1 MKRIMLFGACIML
14 VAVSMAQNSKRMPL
28 PKLKFDEKPQ
38 QEIFDLVASRYNAN
52 EELGFE
58 GEFLDQNWEG
68 HQKERLGLAFLQY
81 LIWDK
86 DSFGDVHASKDAVA
100 VGKALIDWY
109 MGQTGKKVPAAYP
122 FNYKAYKACVEGFL
136 NPVQDAMCGGSQ
148 MDMNQYAFVDGDMS
162 QFLGMLKQYLVS
174 ARFRSSNLK
183 AALEA
188 ENEAWLQFRN
198 SVSSTFYQ
206 HKVDINDGMSYSML
220 PLEVAGMLDYT
231 DRVRDSSLSVL
242 YAISA
247 DEPGTVYFLSEE
259 DLSETPAYFTGSM
272 KEVGTDTSSF
282 VKALDNFMEKRK
294 AVGELLPEYLKEI
307 YRKDTMRYYRILLRM
322 MASEDDCQEM

>member
-1 MKRIMLFGACIML
+1 MKKIILSLACIML
-14 VAVSMAQNSKRMPL
+14 AAVCMAQTSKRMPL
-28 PKLKFDEKPQ
+28 PKLKFSDKAQ
-38 QEIFDLVASRYNAN
+38 QELFDRIASQYNAN
-52 EELGFE
+52 EDLGFE
-58 GEFLDQNWEG
+58 GEFLNGQWEG
-68 HQKERLGLAFLQY
+68 HQRERLCLAFLQY
-81 LIWDK
+81 LVWNK
-86 DSFGDVHASKDAVA
+86 DSFGDVLPSKDAVS
-100 VGKALIDWY
+100 VGKTLIDWY
-109 MGQTGKKVPAAYP
+109 MEQTGKKVPVAYP

-136 NPVQDAMCGGSQ
+136 NPVRDEMCGGSQ
-148 MDMNQYAFVDGDMS
+148 MDMNQFAYVDGDMS

-183 AALEA
+183 TALDA
-188 ENEAWLQFRN
+188 ENEAWLQLRN
-198 SVSSTFYQ
+198 SVSNTFYQ
-206 HKVDINDGMSYSML
+206 HKVDINDGMAYSML